1 MDFLRGKLPEGAQA
15 DAQVE
20 RALFLAATGYC
31 YTEEKREITDKGG
44 EKITR
49 TRKQTAPS
57 VTAIA
62 LWLSH
67 RMPDK
72 WGDGGGRMPENNLLT
87 LLRRELEGGESD
99 GVSELQSETAHGPDL
114 VEGPGIQGQGRHPL

>member
-1 MDFLRGKLPEGAQA
+1 MDFLRGKMPEGEAA
-15 DAQVE
+15 DALVE

-31 YTEEKREITDKGG
+31 YTEEKREITEKGG

-49 TRKQTAPS
+49 TRKQTAHS
-57 VTAIA
+57 VSAIA

-72 WGDGGGRMPENNLLT
+72 WGDGGVVLPENNLLT
-87 LLRRELEGGESD
+87 LLRSEWEGGESD
-99 GVSELQSETAHGPDL
+99 GVSSLQPEAADRPDL
-114 VEGPGIQGQGRHPL
+114 VEAQGAEK

>member
-1 MDFLRGKLPEGAQA
+1 MDFLRGKMPEGAAA
-15 DAQVE
+15 DELVE

-31 YTEEKREITDKGG
+31 YTEEKRETTEKGG

-57 VTAIA
+57 VSAIA

-72 WGDGGGRMPENNLLT
+72 WGDGGTVLPENNLLT
-87 LLRRELEGGESD
+87 LLRVELEGGEGD
-99 GVSELQSETAHGPDL
+99 EVSGLQSQAAHGADL
-114 VEGPGIQGQGRHPL
+114 VAPPGTAG

>member
-1 MDFLRGKLPEGAQA
+1 MDFQRGKMPEGAAA
-15 DAQVE
+15 DALVE

-31 YTEEKREITDKGG
+31 YTEEKRESSDRGG

-57 VTAIA
+57 ITAIA

-67 RMPDK
+67 RMPEK
-72 WGDGGGRMPENNLLT
+72 WGDGAGETPENNLLT
-87 LLRRELEGGESD
+87 LLRRELEGGETD
-99 GVSELQSETAHGPDL
+99 GVSVLQPEAADGHDL
-114 VEGPGIQGQGRHPL
+114 VDGAGAAESGRSAV